1 MSAIYSVVCADE
13 ICILTDRAVYM
24 VPDHTIASIEAK
36 VWASPTLPL
45 AVALV
50 GDNRFA
56 HGCSMIARAQSVEIA
71 FDIIRREVVTL
82 RSLLRSAGS
91 IQPAAVLVAGYTEAG
106 GFRQV
111 VAHLSGVAAGGLEPW
126 SVTDVGRE
134 FSRGPV
140 VPPEEMAKLFAGVD
154 LIDSSVLAALGGDWF
169 GLLRSAKM
177 QAAGA
182 DEWHHAV
189 GGGVDLTIIGRH
201 RARTQRLR
209 DWPEDRIGEK
219 IAPVVTP

>member
-1 MSAIYSVVCADE
+1 MSAIYSLVCRDE
-13 ICILTDRAVYM
+13 ICILTDRAIYNVESH
-24 VPDHTIASIEAK
+24 VLASIEAK

-56 HGCSMIARAQSVEIA
+56 HGCSIIAQAQSVDLA
-71 FDIIRREVVTL
+71 FSIIRREVETL
-82 RSLLRSAGS
+82 RSVLATEGS

-111 VAHLSGVAAGGLEPW
+111 VAHLSAVAAGGLEPW
-126 SVTDVGRE
+126 SVTDVDRE

-140 VPPEEMAKLFAGVD
+140 IPPEAMAALFAGVQV
-154 LIDSSVLAALGGDWF
+154 IDGRVLARLGGDWF
-169 GLLRSAKM
+169 EMLRSAKM
-177 QAAGA
+177 QAAGS

-189 GGGVDLTIIGRH
+189 GGGVDLTIIGRQ
-201 RARTQRLR
+201 RARTQRVR
-209 DWPEDRIGEK
+209 EWPEDKVGQK
-219 IAPVVTP
+219 IVPA